1 MGEKIEAIGGSEM
14 PSSVSFLLLSVQ
26 EYLMEAKKQDDES
39 FGATYPSNSGAH
51 QFPRIS
57 RERSVV

>member
-1 MGEKIEAIGGSEM
+1 MVEKIEVIRGTEM

-39 FGATYPSNSGAH
+39 FDATYSNIGAH
-51 QFPRIS
+51 QFPRIP
-57 RERSVV
+57 RERSVA